1 MSESRMDRQ
10 DWPLR
15 RFNYFAIPIAIGM
28 AAFNDSFWGPL
39 LITAAIGAAI
49 ANVIATL
56 WIANTRKQIASANPL
71 ARLSAEIQGATDTS
85 LQIRFIFVQSL
96 SGALII
102 AMWFSI
108 AWGVAFL
115 IR

>member
-1 MSESRMDRQ
+1 MDTQ

-39 LITAAIGAAI
+39 FVTAAIGSTIAAY
-49 ANVIATL
+49 VIATL
-56 WIANTRKQIASANPL
+56 WIGNLRKQIASANPL
-71 ARLSAEIQGATDTS
+71 ARLSAEVQGATAPL
-85 LQIRFIFVQSL
+85 LQIRFIFMQSL

-102 AMWFSI
+102 AMWFAI
-108 AWGVAFL
+108 AVGVAYL